1 VKGIHYYISGAN
13 IVNYQNNDNNRKLS
27 DGSFFLLWL
36 LFCIVQLEE
45 EGFTLLKKIRIILGI
60 VVIALALYGLI
71 TKNFVAQPI
80 MMLSLSAF
88 ILAGGLDE
96 LKQGIKRRGYIS
108 IFLAIFVLA
117 IAIKT
122 FLA

>member
-1 VKGIHYYISGAN
+1 MK
-13 IVNYQNNDNNRKLS
+13 KLS
-27 DGSFFLLWL
+27 LGSFFLLWFY
-36 LFCIVQLEE
+36 FCIVQLEQ

-60 VVIALALYGLI
+60 VVILLAGYGLV

-108 IFLAIFVLA
+108 IFLAVFVFA

-122 FLA
+122 FLS

>member
-1 VKGIHYYISGAN
+1 
-13 IVNYQNNDNNRKLS
+13 
-27 DGSFFLLWL
+27 
-36 LFCIVQLEE
+36 
-45 EGFTLLKKIRIILGI
+45 LLKKIRITLGI
-60 VVIALALYGLI
+60 IVILLAGYGLV

-108 IFLAIFVLA
+108 IFLAVFVFA

-122 FLA
+122 FLS